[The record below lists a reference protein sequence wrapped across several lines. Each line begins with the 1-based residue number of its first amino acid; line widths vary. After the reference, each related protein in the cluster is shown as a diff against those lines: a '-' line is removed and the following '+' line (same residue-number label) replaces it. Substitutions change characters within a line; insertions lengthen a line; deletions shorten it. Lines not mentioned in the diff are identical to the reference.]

1 MNRIKLS
8 GLIIVLALLALAPA
22 AGSAPTAGV
31 GGPPTL
37 VSYQGHVM
45 VDGAPFTGKGYFK
58 FAIVDALDTI
68 HWANDDTL
76 IGGEPERWVPLD
88 VTNGLFNVL
97 LGDITLSG
105 MSEALTAEAF
115 QGAERYLRVWFSTDD
130 TVAFTQLKEDR
141 RIAAAPYALVA
152 QEAVHATAA
161 DDAAALGGT
170 PASSYSQR
178 YANVVVV
185 AKSGGDFK
193 TISTALASIAG
204 TVDNRYLVWVAPGVY
219 EEQVR
224 MEPYVDIA
232 GAGQLVTRI
241 SYHGDSILNTGTLL
255 GASDAELRD
264 LTVENTGD
272 AEYAVAIFNGYDS
285 PSITRV
291 TAIAAGGGR
300 SYGVRN
306 YSSSSPVMTDVT
318 ATASGKLGAIG
329 VANVTSCAPVMTRV
343 TAEANGDADSDNY
356 GVYNEVSWPQMTDVR
371 ATAMGD
377 IDSVNY
383 GVMNNYADALM
394 TNTTAEASGGSS
406 CFAVYNNHSSPEM
419 HDVTARASGGDSH
432 NYGIWNGVSSP
443 IMTVV
448 IAWASGGSVSYG
460 VNNSRSYPMMTGVTA
475 TAEGGNSNYGIYNDS
490 STPTMTDVSVT
501 GSGGNYNIG
510 MRNDS
515 SSPIMT
521 GVTALGYGTAT
532 SLKNYGVAN
541 EASQPT
547 ITNSTLRASGGGDSI
562 ALGNFGETSSYIVR
576 VSNCQLTGTTNAI
589 LNDTAFTTLVG
600 ASLLA
605 GPVEEG
611 AGTVTCAGVYDE
623 DYTFYADTC
632 P

>member
-58 FAIVDALDTI
+58 FAIVDALDTV
-68 HWANDDTL
+68 HWANDTL
-76 IGGEPERWVPLD
+76 IGDEPEKWVPLD

-115 QGAERYLRVWFSTDD
+115 KDEERYLRVWFSTDD
-130 TVAFTQLKEDR
+130 TIAFTQLKEDR
-141 RIAAAPYALVA
+141 RIAATPYALVA

-185 AKSGGDFK
+185 AKGGGDFT
-193 TISTALASIAG
+193 TITAALTGISG

-285 PSITRV
+285 PRITRV

-356 GVYNEVSWPQMTDVR
+356 GVYNEASWPQMTDVR

-432 NYGIWNGVSSP
+432 NYGIWNGESSP

-460 VNNSRSYPMMTGVTA
+460 VNNSRSYPVMTGVTA

-490 STPTMTDVSVT
+490 STPTLTDVSVT

-532 SLKNYGVAN
+532 SLKNYGVTN

-576 VSNCQLTGTTNAI
+576 VSNSQLTGTTNAI

-611 AGTVTCAGVYDE
+611 AGTVTCAGVYDV
-623 DYTFYADTC
+623 DYKFYASSC